1 MLCTPAV
8 LAAARPINRYPAW
21 AMELYASIRFR
32 LFCTMAVR
40 FPSVMLLAAMI
51 PMIAGQG
58 RSVIGAYPP
67 PGIWRSKAAKKKR
80 MATAKPAAF
89 GPTERNAVKGV
100 GAPSYTSG
108 HHMWNGTLAIL
119 YPTPA

>member
-1 MLCTPAV
+1 
-8 LAAARPINRYPAW
+8 
-21 AMELYASIRFR
+21 
-32 LFCTMAVR
+32 MAVR
-40 FPSVMLLAAMI
+40 FPSVIVMAEMI

-119 YPTPA
+119 YPTPRSEEHTSELQSQS